1 MSYSREELEGFIREK
16 IVGDKVVAIEQA
28 QIKKARA
35 KSAAQLTIDPRWTVF
50 VHELEKDLEQKNSA
64 AQTCAEIL
72 TRSGI
77 LEPTAYGNLKLDQI
91 RNQSFVEGLQRA
103 LDIVKWALE
112 DGEKALAI
120 LKVVDNK
127 T

>member
-1 MSYSREELEGFIREK
+1 MSYSREELKDFLAERQHQ
-16 IVGDKVVAIEQA
+16 DKVVAIEHA

-35 KSAAQLTIDPRWTVF
+35 KIAAQLTIDPRWTVF
-50 VHELEKDLEQKNSA
+50 VHELEKDLEQKQSA

-77 LEPTAYGNLKLDQI
+77 LEHTAYGNLKLDQI
-91 RNQSFVEGLQRA
+91 RNQSFVDGLQRA